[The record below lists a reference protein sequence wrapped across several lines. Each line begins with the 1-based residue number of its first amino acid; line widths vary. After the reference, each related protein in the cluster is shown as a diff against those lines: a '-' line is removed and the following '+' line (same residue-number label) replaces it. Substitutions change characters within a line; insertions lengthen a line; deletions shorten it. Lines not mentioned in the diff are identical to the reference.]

1 MRWIIL
7 LIALLISCSAVAD
20 SSGINLAIPSL
31 PQNFSQDR
39 FRAGDLDCANA
50 IGSATNLEIG
60 VTGILN
66 EQDDPFNPRF
76 GERNIN
82 TGVYARIVIPL
93 GSRPKSRINCD
104 TLYQI
109 ELERK
114 RLEIAK
120 LRRELE
126 ELKSLQFEN

>member
-1 MRWIIL
+1 MRWFIFIIVL
-7 LIALLISCSAVAD
+7 LFSSAALAD
-20 SSGINLAIPSL
+20 SSGISLAIPSL

-50 IGSATNLEIG
+50 IGSATNLEFG

-66 EQDDPFNPRF
+66 EQDDPFNPHF
-76 GERNIN
+76 GDRNVT
-82 TGVYARIVIPL
+82 TGIYARIVIPL
-93 GSRPKSRINCD
+93 GSRPKTRINCD
-104 TLYQI
+104 TLYQL

-120 LRRELE
+120 LRRELD